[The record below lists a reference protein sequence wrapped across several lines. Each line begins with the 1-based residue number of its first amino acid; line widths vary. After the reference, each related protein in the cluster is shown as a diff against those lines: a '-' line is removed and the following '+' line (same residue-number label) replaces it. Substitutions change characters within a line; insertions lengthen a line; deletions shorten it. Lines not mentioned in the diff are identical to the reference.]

1 MPKSQR
7 AHKEEEMRRWESSPK
22 YLSITKERIQNL
34 VTMKS
39 ETKVEEES
47 TTYKR
52 NVGQEKLVDR
62 SGRVKVRVDSCEPFA
77 RRMCMAS
84 EKRLKERNA
93 AAYLNCDF
101 KDFACPSQSR
111 SPSLSLKRR
120 RFEREWIICLENHL
134 ANAVVVIKWS
144 NTTKWFELVA

>member
-1 MPKSQR
+1 
-7 AHKEEEMRRWESSPK
+7 
-22 YLSITKERIQNL
+22 
-34 VTMKS
+34 MKS

-77 RRMCMAS
+77 RRMRMAT

-93 AAYLNCDF
+93 AAYLNCDVE
-101 KDFACPSQSR
+101 DFACPSQSR
-111 SPSLSLKRR
+111 SPLLSLERK
-120 RFEREWIICLENHL
+120 RFERE
-134 ANAVVVIKWS
+134 
-144 NTTKWFELVA
+144 